1 MNAKKIMGA
10 VLVALLAAALFV
22 GAGAAA
28 NEAAYNGNTVFV
40 GQVIPDLAGTT
51 WTYGENKVTF
61 NAGGYITGPV
71 VEGKYQFNDT
81 ISVNILNPT
90 VIIGAVAE
98 ENGVKYNVAGSTYY
112 IGTNLTI
119 SLQSPATNKTNITDV
134 LITNP
139 DGSKVKFSEIY
150 IKAMKMAGLSAQ
162 IPSEPYFLALLK
174 NDVPGFADIAN
185 GTGTATFTPG
195 VNAND
200 FNLTKLMFPVSG
212 TYKFQGILGNNA
224 ETDGV
229 TFADGFLLT
238 DLVGEDV
245 LTFNVA
251 TKKAVTITAD
261 VDSILQGKRFSV
273 TIIGKPGADFQL
285 LFDKTEVEIYSAG
298 AASINAT
305 DGNFTMPNTGSITV
319 YLKALTDG
327 ETTIGVDSDADGVA
341 DAEVEVTIIAGEIT
355 AEAEK
360 ESYYIGND
368 VELFGTNTVGN
379 DDLYFYIKGTNFP
392 FDKIPD
398 NKVDYEVE
406 NGEWTVTIDG
416 SYFTDVNPD
425 AGSYTIYVS
434 ILENAGQQ
442 AVEDAA
448 HATVVVALKQ
458 PFISVTEAPS
468 VVVSGTETVF
478 KGNAEAADKIGVYIF
493 GTNKFLYN
501 ETSDK
506 YMKIEVKDSQF
517 TITLKKNFTGS
528 VDAGQYFMVV
538 QHPMYDKELNVWAEN
553 TLIKSAETVNGVMN
567 PQGAPTLF
575 DVKDRQKANA
585 AEALCQAIDSENID
599 DMYVKLSFVVA
610 APQSIINPIPET
622 IAQGEKLTIS
632 GSTNLGKGEL
642 VTVEMLSTAFA
653 AVPKATVGSA
663 SFISLSTKTDENGNW
678 EVTFDTSGLNVD
690 EYTVTA
696 ALTSL
701 QSSSTAKINVVEGA
715 ETPDTPDTPDVP
727 DTPDT
732 PDTPTEPTTP
742 GFGALAALAGLGAV
756 AVLLLR
762 RE

>member
-10 VLVALLAAALFV
+10 VLVAFLAAALFI

-112 IGTNLTI
+112 NGTNLTI

-150 IKAMKMAGLSAQ
+150 IKAMKMAGQTVPPGPYYLAQ
-162 IPSEPYFLALLK
+162 LT
-174 NDVPGFADIAN
+174 DVPGLADIAN

-200 FNLTKLMFPVSG
+200 LNLTKLMFPVSG

-379 DDLYFYIKGTNFP
+379 DALYFYIKGTNFP

-416 SYFTDVNPD
+416 SYFTYMNPD

-553 TLIKSAETVNGVMN
+553 TLIKSAETENGELQTGKV
-567 PQGAPTLF
+567 LF

-701 QSSSTAKINVVEGA
+701 QSSSTAKINVVEA
-715 ETPDTPDTPDVP
+715 APEQPDQPDVP
-727 DTPDT
+727 GDGPEQPGD
-732 PDTPTEPTTP
+732 EPVAPETP